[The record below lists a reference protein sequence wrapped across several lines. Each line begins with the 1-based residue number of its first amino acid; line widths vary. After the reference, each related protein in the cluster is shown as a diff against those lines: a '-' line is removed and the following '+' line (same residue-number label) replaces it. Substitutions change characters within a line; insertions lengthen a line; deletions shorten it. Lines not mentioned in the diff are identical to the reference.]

1 MQVRSNDGRIV
12 RLSGRYGDCIFRT
25 FKSGKIFATRAP
37 RQPRSV
43 SDPSPVQLRKQIA
56 TLNFSVIKNENPK
69 QPMIRKSVLRERLS
83 NAIQQDIDKFVFTM
97 FFGAFCDRLDAYR
110 VVRNN
115 RGEVIRRF
123 NLSPPEELRKA
134 KFLSLEETRAFSN
147 YCGYDLTLP
156 VPTPLW

>member
-1 MQVRSNDGRIV
+1 
-12 RLSGRYGDCIFRT
+12 
-25 FKSGKIFATRAP
+25 
-37 RQPRSV
+37 
-43 SDPSPVQLRKQIA
+43 
-56 TLNFSVIKNENPK
+56 
-69 QPMIRKSVLRERLS
+69 MIRKSVIRERLS

-134 KFLSLEETRAFSN
+134 KYLTIEETQAFSN
-147 YCGYDLTLP
+147 YCGYDLTSP

>member
-1 MQVRSNDGRIV
+1 M
-12 RLSGRYGDCIFRT
+12 IF
-25 FKSGKIFATRAP
+25 
-37 RQPRSV
+37 
-43 SDPSPVQLRKQIA
+43 
-56 TLNFSVIKNENPK
+56 
-69 QPMIRKSVLRERLS
+69 KSVLRERLS

-97 FFGAFCDRLDAYR
+97 FFGEFCDRLDAYR
-110 VVRNN
+110 VIRND

-134 KFLSLEETRAFSN
+134 KSLTLEETRAFSY